1 MRQGVSEAANTT
13 HPMNIRPCKL
23 SNSDIA
29 DQVRIDTKERD
40 GMPLAVTLRVLYIA
54 RQLPFLLRARPYIT
68 LAFPGPSYILAFG
81 RTRSKCHF
89 VSE

>member
-23 SNSDIA
+23 SNSDIT

-40 GMPLAVTLRVLYIA
+40 EKAGCLWL
-54 RQLPFLLRARPYIT
+54 
-68 LAFPGPSYILAFG
+68 S
-81 RTRSKCHF
+81 H
-89 VSE
+89 